1 MVIPNFLPFLALVV
15 ISIII
20 FIISWVKASN
30 KRVVPFFL
38 CIIGLIFFVE
48 YLILVIFKSYE
59 YYPKVFNNAYFDNIL
74 GANISNGFIVPSV
87 TLLIAVFNLGF
98 WWIIFIILGFVG
110 IEVLFLHLDI
120 YEHFWWKT
128 IYTSIGLLI
137 NFNLGKWIWR
147 LIQNH
152 LDWFQLRFSILYFT
166 NVAIQSTLTF
176 YLAALFE
183 LFIFNVNWFQDPIRG
198 HFAFITLYFF
208 IDSVIYSL
216 FVVKRVH
223 WFWQALF
230 IFSLFCINYWFYNI
244 GILKLSNS
252 WVLGLIFGIQVIEL
266 FILKYMNKLLLQGP
280 SQIK

>member
-38 CIIGLIFFVE
+38 CIIGLIFLFE
-48 YLILVIFKSYE
+48 YVILVIFKSYE
-59 YYPKVFNNAYFDNIL
+59 YYPEIFSNNYFDNIL

-87 TLLIAVFNLGF
+87 AVLIAVFNLGF
-98 WWIIFIILGFVG
+98 WWIIFIILGFAC
-110 IEVLFLHLDI
+110 IEELFLHLDI
-120 YEHFWWKT
+120 YQHFWWKT
-128 IYTSIGLLI
+128 IYTSIGMLI
-137 NFNLGKWIWR
+137 NFYLGKWIWR

-166 NVAIQSTLTF
+166 NVAIQGTLTF

-183 LFIFNVNWFQDPIRG
+183 LFIFNVNWFEDPIRG

-208 IDSVIYSL
+208 IDSIIYSL
-216 FVVKRVH
+216 LVVKRVH
-223 WFWQALF
+223 CFGKPCSFLAYFVLTIGF
-230 IFSLFCINYWFYNI
+230 ITLAYLRSLVAGF
-244 GILKLSNS
+244 
-252 WVLGLIFGIQVIEL
+252 
-266 FILKYMNKLLLQGP
+266 
-280 SQIK
+280 